1 MVRNNQQL
9 LRRCDSK
16 NNSEMLH
23 DSLSYF
29 MRNNKFYVDLLDGL
43 LEAVIIHK
51 NNKIVFA
58 NRFALRM
65 FSISSFDKIIDKNFT
80 ELVENY
86 LISYNNLNEDN
97 QDGSNYNA
105 KLIDGD
111 YEYDVKIKNSNITFD
126 YEEYNITYIQP
137 SFNVS
142 NNCFNEQIFHKEIVE
157 KSNHGDDNI
166 MKAIDDEESKWEIIN
181 KLKKGIAVYRSY
193 NMGKDFSIVFM
204 NVVAEELIDIKYS
217 DYLNKNIIE
226 VFPNL
231 ANSRFLRVIKRV
243 YTTGNNENASFK
255 LYKDNK
261 YKLFNGNYFFKLK
274 NGDVVSV
281 FENIQEE
288 IFYDSKYRMLSMMFD
303 KSKDMIFFIG
313 NDGEILDVNKAALK
327 LYGYTKREIVSKTI
341 FDLSASK
348 AKGIISKHIQ
358 LASRG
363 GILYNT
369 VHKDKDGREFIV
381 EVSSVGI
388 VINEKKVVCSIVRNI
403 SSRNTSYIDMDI
415 IRQNEINQNRYEDYI
430 SKLIP
435 ILAHELRT
443 PLNVLMCSM
452 QVLNLYMEDSDTIE
466 NNLSKIKYNSSVM
479 QQSSYRLLKLINNI
493 IDSTIIDS
501 NGFRLNCRLYDIVEI
516 IEDTVFIVSN
526 YVNENI
532 KSKDIEIN
540 FFTSLSSKFIY
551 LDLERLQNIL
561 LKILSN
567 SVKFSEDRNKI
578 YISIGE
584 DMYENLE
591 IVIYNMG
598 ATIDGGDIQHI
609 FDKFSFNK
617 NKLAKS
623 HEGVGLGL
631 FIVRNIVELHGWSIE
646 ARNCVDMS
654 GSKFIL
660 KIPYNRYMTVDE
672 LDRKTQ
678 YDILEEE
685 LIQKI
690 KIEFSDI

>member
-9 LRRCDSK
+9 LSTYNSK

-43 LEAVIIHK
+43 LEAVIIHR

-58 NRFALRM
+58 NRFALKM
-65 FSISSFDKIIDKNFT
+65 FSISSFDKIIGKNFT
-80 ELVENY
+80 KFVDNYFVSNSNSSEENQE
-86 LISYNNLNEDN
+86 S
-97 QDGSNYNA
+97 SNYNA
-105 KLIDGD
+105 KLIDD
-111 YEYDVKIKNSNITFD
+111 DCEQDVKIKNSSITFD

-137 SFNVS
+137 SINVKKNNS
-142 NNCFNEQIFHKEIVE
+142 NKEIVHKEIVE
-157 KSNHGDDNI
+157 KNNYVENNI
-166 MKAIDDEESKWEIIN
+166 KEAIDDEASNWEIIN
-181 KLKKGIAVYRSY
+181 NLKKGIAVYRSY
-193 NMGKDFSIVFM
+193 NKGKDFSIVFM

-231 ANSRFLRVIKRV
+231 VNSRFLRVIKRV

-281 FENIQEE
+281 FENIQED
-288 IFYDSKYRMLSMMFD
+288 IFYDSKYRMLSMLFD
-303 KSKDMIFFIG
+303 KSKDMILFIG
-313 NDGEILDVNKAALK
+313 NDGEILDANKAALK
-327 LYGYTKREIVSKTI
+327 LYGYTKREIINKTI

-348 AKGIISKHIQ
+348 AKGIINKQIQ
-358 LASRG
+358 LASIG
-363 GILYNT
+363 GTLYNT
-369 VHKDKDGREFIV
+369 VHKDKDGRDFIV

-388 VINEKKVVCSIVRNI
+388 MINEKKVVCSIIRNI
-403 SSRNTSYIDMDI
+403 SSRNASYIDMDV

-443 PLNVLMCSM
+443 PLNVLMCSL
-452 QVLNLYMEDSDTIE
+452 QVLNLYMKDSNTIE
-466 NNLSKIKYNSSVM
+466 NNLSKINYNSSVM

-501 NGFRLNCRLYDIVEI
+501 NGLRLNYRLYDVVEI

-526 YVNENI
+526 YVNENV
-532 KSKDIEIN
+532 KSKNIEIN
-540 FFTSLSSKFIY
+540 FFTSLSSKFVY

-584 DMYENLE
+584 DMSENLE

-598 ATIDGGDIQHI
+598 ATMDGGDIQHI

-623 HEGVGLGL
+623 HEGIGLGL

-654 GSKFIL
+654 GSKFVL
-660 KIPYNRYMTVDE
+660 KIPYNKHLKADE

>member
-1 MVRNNQQL
+1 MVRNSQQL
-9 LRRCDSK
+9 LSHWNSK

-43 LEAVIIHK
+43 LEAVVIHR

-58 NRFALRM
+58 NRFALKM
-65 FSISSFDKIIDKNFT
+65 FSISAFDKIIDKNFT
-80 ELVENY
+80 EFVDNY
-86 LISYNNLNEDN
+86 FISYSDSTEEN
-97 QDGSNYNA
+97 QESSNYNA
-105 KLIDGD
+105 KLLDGGF
-111 YEYDVKIKNSNITFD
+111 ERDVKIKNSNITFD

-137 SFNVS
+137 SFKMP
-142 NNCFNEQIFHKEIVE
+142 NNDSKQQIFHKEIEE
-157 KSNHGDDNI
+157 KGNYANNI
-166 MKAIDDEESKWEIIN
+166 MEVVDDEESNWEIIN

-193 NMGKDFSIVFM
+193 NKGKDFSIVFM

-217 DYLNKNIIE
+217 DYINKNIIE

-231 ANSRFLRVIKRV
+231 VNSRFLRVIKRV

-281 FENIQEE
+281 FENIKEE
-288 IFYDSKYRMLSMMFD
+288 MFYDSKYRMLSMLFD

-313 NDGEILDVNKAALK
+313 NDGEILDANKAALK
-327 LYGYTKREIVSKTI
+327 LYGYTKREILNKTI
-341 FDLSASK
+341 FDISASK
-348 AKGIISKHIQ
+348 AKGIINKHIQ

-381 EVSSVGI
+381 EISSVGI
-388 VINEKKVVCSIVRNI
+388 MINEKKVVCSIIRNI
-403 SSRNTSYIDMDI
+403 SSRNTSYIDMDV

-443 PLNVLMCSM
+443 PLNVLMCSL
-452 QVLNLYMEDSDTIE
+452 QVLNLYMKDSNTIE
-466 NNLSKIKYNSSVM
+466 NNLSKINYNSSVM

-501 NGFRLNCRLYDIVEI
+501 NGFRLNYKLYDIVEI

-526 YVNENI
+526 YVNENV
-532 KSKDIEIN
+532 KSKNIEIN
-540 FFTSLSSKFIY
+540 FFTSLNSKYIY
-551 LDLERLQNIL
+551 LDLERVQNIL

-567 SVKFSEDRNKI
+567 SVKFSEDKNKI

-584 DMYENLE
+584 DMSENLE

-598 ATIDGGDIQHI
+598 ATMDGEEIQHI

-623 HEGVGLGL
+623 HEGMGLGL

-654 GSKFIL
+654 GSKFVL
-660 KIPYNRYMTVDE
+660 KIPYNKHMKMDE
-672 LDRKTQ
+672 LDRRTQ

-690 KIEFSDI
+690 RIEFSDI